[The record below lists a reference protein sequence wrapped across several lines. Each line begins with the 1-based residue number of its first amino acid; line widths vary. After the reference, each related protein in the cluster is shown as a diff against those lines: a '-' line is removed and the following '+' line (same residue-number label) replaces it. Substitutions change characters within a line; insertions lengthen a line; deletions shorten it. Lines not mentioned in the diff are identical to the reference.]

1 MKFHFHTC
9 SQRLG
14 RFMNDGGLYDELRD
28 FVTRYFYNIGSL
40 QNIKFP
46 SFNKT
51 YINFLK

>member
-1 MKFHFHTC
+1 
-9 SQRLG
+9 
-14 RFMNDGGLYDELRD
+14 MNDGGLYDKLGE

-51 YINFLK
+51 YTNILK

>member
-1 MKFHFHTC
+1 
-9 SQRLG
+9 
-14 RFMNDGGLYDELRD
+14 MNDGDLYDKFRE
-28 FVTRYFYNIGSL
+28 FVTRYFCNIGSL